1 MRGTETFSGKGHAS
15 HKNVDRPWTE
25 PGQGFHGYALA
36 SGVLATVPT
45 DCHAPSAV
53 RPRQNGLDLPVG
65 HSYCQQGHAL
75 KRQGFWVHA
84 TLAKVLGH
92 LVEVPRSLSH
102 HPTVALDGLNWFGRT
117 QRDTNS
123 ADQTADDGLSGRGHP
138 TRRTQTGCM
147 DSPDRNLGL
156 LIRRSWVRA
165 PPPEPQTCRSGSVSR
180 DRPCSRP
187 NWLVIRALRRRRCL
201 AGH

>member
-1 MRGTETFSGKGHAS
+1 MGQVRLLEVCRIIQRQGQVRIASWRRWTLEEVVCNQISPVSGS
-15 HKNVDRPWTE
+15 TCLTD
-25 PGQGFHGYALA
+25 L
-36 SGVLATVPT
+36 SATK
-45 DCHAPSAV
+45 AV
-53 RPRQNGLDLPVG
+53 RTGL
-65 HSYCQQGHAL
+65 
-75 KRQGFWVHA
+75 R
-84 TLAKVLGH
+84 
-92 LVEVPRSLSH
+92 R
-102 HPTVALDGLNWFGRT
+102 LNWLGRT

-123 ADQTADDGLSGRGHP
+123 ADQTADDGLSGHGHP

-180 DRPCSRP
+180 GRPCSRP
-187 NWLVIRALRRRRCL
+187 SWPAIHALRCRRCL